1 MPEKPIPNKYL
12 KGYPPIKIN
21 VIIIKKIIAA
31 VEKFDGKIKK
41 TPRRIVI
48 HHGNIALEKFMFLL

>member
-1 MPEKPIPNKYL
+1 M
-12 KGYPPIKIN
+12 GYPPIKIN

-41 TPRRIVI
+41 TTRIIGI
-48 HHGNIALEKFMFLL
+48 HNGNIVLEKFIFLLKFFDK

>member
-41 TPRRIVI
+41 TTRIIGI
-48 HHGNIALEKFMFLL
+48 HNGNIVLEKFMFLL

>member
-12 KGYPPIKIN
+12 KGYPPMKIN

-31 VEKFDGKIKK
+31 VEKFDGNFCDRKRKCKK
-41 TPRRIVI
+41 KYFR
-48 HHGNIALEKFMFLL
+48 GFC